1 MFEWM
6 IKRERMIKILIVF
19 FYVVGGIGM
28 VFSFLS
34 PIIIKLTPIVL
45 IFSFILLMMFH
56 NGKLNQL
63 YLILFILI
71 YFISF
76 VIEVTG
82 VNTGMIF
89 GEYTYGDTLGFKIF
103 NTPVIIG
110 LNWLL
115 LTYLTSSIVENY
127 DIGNLSKIFIASILM
142 VLYDF
147 LLEKVA
153 PILDMWRFNDSTIPI
168 NNYVSWLLIAIIF
181 NTLIKIFRVE
191 ISNRLSATIF
201 ISQLIFFI
209 CIIVLLG
216 L

>member
-6 IKRERMIKILIVF
+6 IKRERMIKILIIF

-45 IFSFILLMMFH
+45 TFSFILLMMFH

-168 NNYVSWLLIAIIF
+168 NNYVSWLLIAIFF

-216 L
+216 

>member
-6 IKRERMIKILIVF
+6 IKRERMIKILIIF